1 MKKGIGLFKME
12 RDKLRYSVSR
22 TNIFVKLSAILM
34 GLSALLR
41 LIGYWGFWANK
52 DTAFVYTQIALPV
65 LCNVLFIIIVLYMG
79 KRLFSLTFI
88 PVLLGV
94 VFFIIKALG
103 FDSIIHTLLCILLYL
118 LVAMLYT
125 GTVFGV
131 IRTKWLLV
139 PLFGLPFLYHILV
152 EDRNT
157 LLANENAMS
166 LTEWLP
172 EISVL
177 CIMLALL
184 FITFAMKKRDFSKPA
199 PEPDEQEIIDILMQ
213 NEEPAENGETEEKHE
228 QADGKNQ

>member
-1 MKKGIGLFKME
+1 
-12 RDKLRYSVSR
+12 
-22 TNIFVKLSAILM
+22 M

-41 LIGYWGFWANK
+41 LFGYWGFWANK
-52 DTAFVYTQIALPV
+52 DVAFIYTQIALPV
-65 LCNVLFIIIVLYMG
+65 LCNVLFIVIVLYMG
-79 KRLFSLTFI
+79 KRLFSLTAI

-103 FDSIIHTLLCILLYL
+103 FDNILHTVLCILLYL
-118 LVAMLYT
+118 VVAMLYT

-157 LLANENAMS
+157 LLANEKAMS
-166 LTEWLP
+166 LAEWLP

-184 FITFAMKKRDFSKPA
+184 LITFAMKKRDFSKPA
-199 PEPDEQEIIDILMQ
+199 TEPSEQEIIDILMQ
-213 NEEPAENGETEEKHE
+213 NEDPVPEKETAPNETKKTEEEHE
-228 QADGKNQ
+228 QTDGQDK

>member
-1 MKKGIGLFKME
+1 ME

-22 TNIFVKLSAILM
+22 KNIFVKLSALLM

-41 LIGYWGFWANK
+41 LFGYWGFWANK
-52 DTAFVYTQIALPV
+52 DAAFIYTQIALPV
-65 LCNVLFIIIVLYMG
+65 LCNVLFIVIVLYMG
-79 KRLFSLTFI
+79 KRFFSLTAI

-94 VFFIIKALG
+94 VFFIIKALS
-103 FDSIIHTLLCILLYL
+103 FDNILHTVLCILLYL
-118 LVAMLYT
+118 VVAMLYT

-157 LLANENAMS
+157 LLANEKAMS
-166 LTEWLP
+166 LAEWLP

-184 FITFAMKKRDFSKPA
+184 LITFAMKKRDFSKPA
-199 PEPDEQEIIDILMQ
+199 TEPSEQEIIDILMQ
-213 NEEPAENGETEEKHE
+213 NEDPVPEKETAPNETKKTEEEHE
-228 QADGKNQ
+228 QTDGQDK

>member
-1 MKKGIGLFKME
+1 ME

-22 TNIFVKLSAILM
+22 KNIFVKLSALLM

-41 LIGYWGFWANK
+41 LFGYWGFWANK
-52 DTAFVYTQIALPV
+52 DVAFIYTQIALPV
-65 LCNVLFIIIVLYMG
+65 LCNVLFIVIVLYMG
-79 KRLFSLTFI
+79 KRLFSLTAI

-103 FDSIIHTLLCILLYL
+103 FDNILHTVLCILLYL
-118 LVAMLYT
+118 VVAMLYT

-157 LLANENAMS
+157 LLANEKAMS
-166 LTEWLP
+166 LAEWLP

-184 FITFAMKKRDFSKPA
+184 LITFAMKKRDFSKPA
-199 PEPDEQEIIDILMQ
+199 TEPSEQEIIDILMQ
-213 NEEPAENGETEEKHE
+213 NEDPVPNENKETEEEHE
-228 QADGKNQ
+228 QADRKDK

>member
-1 MKKGIGLFKME
+1 ME

-22 TNIFVKLSAILM
+22 KNIFVKLSALLM

-41 LIGYWGFWANK
+41 LFGYWGFWANK
-52 DTAFVYTQIALPV
+52 DAAFIYTQIALPV
-65 LCNVLFIIIVLYMG
+65 LCNVLFIVIVLYMG
-79 KRLFSLTFI
+79 KRLFSLTAI

-103 FDSIIHTLLCILLYL
+103 FDNILHTVLCILLYL
-118 LVAMLYT
+118 VGAMLYT

-139 PLFGLPFLYHILV
+139 PLFRLPFLYHILV
-152 EDRNT
+152 EDRHT
-157 LLANENAMS
+157 LLANEKAMS
-166 LTEWLP
+166 LAEWLP

-184 FITFAMKKRDFSKPA
+184 LITFAMKKRDFSKPA
-199 PEPDEQEIIDILMQ
+199 TEPSEQEIIDILMQ
-213 NEEPAENGETEEKHE
+213 NEDPVPEKETAPNETKKTEEEHE
-228 QADGKNQ
+228 QTDGQDK

>member
-1 MKKGIGLFKME
+1 ME
-12 RDKLRYSVSR
+12 REKLRYSVSR
-22 TNIFVKLSAILM
+22 KNIFVKLSALLM

-41 LIGYWGFWANK
+41 LFGYWGFWANK
-52 DTAFVYTQIALPV
+52 DVAFIYTQIALPV
-65 LCNVLFIIIVLYMG
+65 LCNVLFIVIVLYMG
-79 KRLFSLTFI
+79 KRLFSLTAI

-103 FDSIIHTLLCILLYL
+103 FDNILHTVLCILLYL
-118 LVAMLYT
+118 VVAMLYT

-157 LLANENAMS
+157 LLANEKAMS
-166 LTEWLP
+166 LAEWLP

-184 FITFAMKKRDFSKPA
+184 LITFAMKKRDFSKPA
-199 PEPDEQEIIDILMQ
+199 TEPSEQEIIDILMQ
-213 NEEPAENGETEEKHE
+213 NEDPVPNENKETEEEHE
-228 QADGKNQ
+228 QADGQDK

>member
-1 MKKGIGLFKME
+1 ME

-22 TNIFVKLSAILM
+22 KNIFVKLSALLM

-41 LIGYWGFWANK
+41 LFGYWGFWANK
-52 DTAFVYTQIALPV
+52 DAAFIYTQIALPV
-65 LCNVLFIIIVLYMG
+65 LCNVLFIVIVLYMG
-79 KRLFSLTFI
+79 KRLFSLTAI

-103 FDSIIHTLLCILLYL
+103 FDNILHTVLCILLYL
-118 LVAMLYT
+118 VVAMLYT

-157 LLANENAMS
+157 LLANEKAMS

-184 FITFAMKKRDFSKPA
+184 LITFAMKKRDYSKPA
-199 PEPDEQEIIDILMQ
+199 TEPSEQEIIDILMQ
-213 NEEPAENGETEEKHE
+213 NEDPVPNENRETEEEHE
-228 QADGKNQ
+228 QTDGQDK

>member
-1 MKKGIGLFKME
+1 ME

-22 TNIFVKLSAILM
+22 KNIFVKLSALLM

-41 LIGYWGFWANK
+41 LFGYWGFWANK
-52 DTAFVYTQIALPV
+52 DAAFIYTQIALPV
-65 LCNVLFIIIVLYMG
+65 LCNVLFIVIVLYMG
-79 KRLFSLTFI
+79 KRLFSLTAI

-103 FDSIIHTLLCILLYL
+103 FDNILHTVLCILLYL
-118 LVAMLYT
+118 VVAMLYT

-157 LLANENAMS
+157 LLANEKAMS
-166 LTEWLP
+166 LAEWLP

-184 FITFAMKKRDFSKPA
+184 LITCAMKKRDFSKPA
-199 PEPDEQEIIDILMQ
+199 TEPSEQEIIDILMQ
-213 NEEPAENGETEEKHE
+213 NEDPVPNENKETEEEHE
-228 QADGKNQ
+228 QTDGQDK

>member
-1 MKKGIGLFKME
+1 ME

-22 TNIFVKLSAILM
+22 KNIFVKLSALLM

-41 LIGYWGFWANK
+41 LFGYWGFWANK
-52 DTAFVYTQIALPV
+52 DAAFIYTQIALPI
-65 LCNVLFIIIVLYMG
+65 LCNVLCIVIVLYMG
-79 KRLFSLTFI
+79 KRLFSLTAI

-103 FDSIIHTLLCILLYL
+103 FDNILHTVLCILLYL
-118 LVAMLYT
+118 VVAMLYT

-157 LLANENAMS
+157 LLANEKAMS
-166 LTEWLP
+166 LAEWLP

-184 FITFAMKKRDFSKPA
+184 LITFAMKKRDFSKPA
-199 PEPDEQEIIDILMQ
+199 TEPSEQEIIDILMQ
-213 NEEPAENGETEEKHE
+213 NEDPVPNENRETEEEHE
-228 QADGKNQ
+228 QTDGQDK

>member
-1 MKKGIGLFKME
+1 ME

-22 TNIFVKLSAILM
+22 HNIFVKLSAILM
-34 GLSALLR
+34 AMSALLR
-41 LIGYWGFWANK
+41 LIGYWGFWSNK
-52 DTAFVYTQIALPV
+52 DATFIYTQIALPV

-79 KRLFSLTFI
+79 KRLFSLTAI

-103 FDSIIHTLLCILLYL
+103 FDSILHTILCILLYI

-139 PLFGLPFLYHILV
+139 PLFGLPFVYHILV

-166 LTEWLP
+166 LAEWLP

-184 FITFAMKKRDFSKPA
+184 LITFAMKKRDFSKPA
-199 PEPDEQEIIDILMQ
+199 VEPTEQEIIDILME
-213 NEEPAENGETEEKHE
+213 NEEPVEKRETEEDHE
-228 QADGKNQ
+228 QADGQNK

>member
-1 MKKGIGLFKME
+1 
-12 RDKLRYSVSR
+12 
-22 TNIFVKLSAILM
+22 
-34 GLSALLR
+34 
-41 LIGYWGFWANK
+41 
-52 DTAFVYTQIALPV
+52 
-65 LCNVLFIIIVLYMG
+65 MG

-103 FDSIIHTLLCILLYL
+103 FDSIIHTILCILLYL

-166 LTEWLP
+166 LAEWLP

-199 PEPDEQEIIDILMQ
+199 VEPDEQEIIDILMQ

>member
-1 MKKGIGLFKME
+1 ME

-22 TNIFVKLSAILM
+22 KNIFVKLSALLM

-41 LIGYWGFWANK
+41 RCGYWGFWADK
-52 DTAFVYTQIALPV
+52 GVAFIYTEIALPV
-65 LCNVLFIIIVLYMG
+65 LCNVLFIVIVLYMG
-79 KRLFSLTFI
+79 KRLFSLTAI

-103 FDSIIHTLLCILLYL
+103 FDNILHTVLCILLYL
-118 LVAMLYT
+118 VVAMLYT

-157 LLANENAMS
+157 LLANEKAMS
-166 LTEWLP
+166 LAEWLP

-184 FITFAMKKRDFSKPA
+184 LITFAMKKRDFSKPA
-199 PEPDEQEIIDILMQ
+199 TEPSEQENIDIMMQ
-213 NEEPAENGETEEKHE
+213 NEDPVPNENKETEEEHE
-228 QADGKNQ
+228 QADRKDK

>member
-1 MKKGIGLFKME
+1 M
-12 RDKLRYSVSR
+12 
-22 TNIFVKLSAILM
+22 
-34 GLSALLR
+34 
-41 LIGYWGFWANK
+41 
-52 DTAFVYTQIALPV
+52 
-65 LCNVLFIIIVLYMG
+65 LFIVIVLYMG
-79 KRLFSLTFI
+79 KRFFSLTAI

-103 FDSIIHTLLCILLYL
+103 FDNILHTVLCILLYL
-118 LVAMLYT
+118 VVAMLYT

-157 LLANENAMS
+157 LLANEKAMS
-166 LTEWLP
+166 LAEWLP

-184 FITFAMKKRDFSKPA
+184 LITFAMKKRDFSKPA
-199 PEPDEQEIIDILMQ
+199 TEPSEQEIIDILMQ
-213 NEEPAENGETEEKHE
+213 NEDPVPEKETAPNETKKTEEEHE
-228 QADGKNQ
+228 QTDGQDK

>member
-1 MKKGIGLFKME
+1 ME

-22 TNIFVKLSAILM
+22 KNIFVKLSALLM

-41 LIGYWGFWANK
+41 LFGYWGFWANK
-52 DTAFVYTQIALPV
+52 DVAFIYTQIALPV
-65 LCNVLFIIIVLYMG
+65 LCNVLFIVIVLYMG
-79 KRLFSLTFI
+79 KRLFSLTAI

-103 FDSIIHTLLCILLYL
+103 FGNILHTVLCILLYL
-118 LVAMLYT
+118 VVAMLYT

-157 LLANENAMS
+157 LLANEKAMS
-166 LTEWLP
+166 LAEWLP

-184 FITFAMKKRDFSKPA
+184 LITFAMKKRDFSKPA
-199 PEPDEQEIIDILMQ
+199 TEPSEQEIIDILMQ
-213 NEEPAENGETEEKHE
+213 NEDPVPNENRETEEEHE
-228 QADGKNQ
+228 QTDGQDK

>member
-1 MKKGIGLFKME
+1 ME

-22 TNIFVKLSAILM
+22 KNIFVKLSALLM

-41 LIGYWGFWANK
+41 LFSYWGFWANK
-52 DTAFVYTQIALPV
+52 DAAFIYTQIALPV
-65 LCNVLFIIIVLYMG
+65 LCNVLFIVIVLYMG
-79 KRLFSLTFI
+79 KRLFSLTAI

-103 FDSIIHTLLCILLYL
+103 FDNILHTVLCILLYL
-118 LVAMLYT
+118 VVAMLYT

-157 LLANENAMS
+157 LLANEKAMS
-166 LTEWLP
+166 LAEWLP

-184 FITFAMKKRDFSKPA
+184 LITFAMKKRDFSKPA
-199 PEPDEQEIIDILMQ
+199 TEPSEQEIIDILMQ
-213 NEEPAENGETEEKHE
+213 NEDPVPEKETAPNETKKTEEEHE
-228 QADGKNQ
+228 QTDGQDK

>member
-1 MKKGIGLFKME
+1 ME

-22 TNIFVKLSAILM
+22 KNIFVKLSALLM
-34 GLSALLR
+34 GLAALLR
-41 LIGYWGFWANK
+41 LFGYWGFWANK
-52 DTAFVYTQIALPV
+52 DVAFIYTQIALPV
-65 LCNVLFIIIVLYMG
+65 LCNVLFIVIVLYMG
-79 KRLFSLTFI
+79 KRLFSLTAI

-103 FDSIIHTLLCILLYL
+103 FDNILHTVLCILLYL
-118 LVAMLYT
+118 VVAMLYT

-157 LLANENAMS
+157 LLANEKAMS
-166 LTEWLP
+166 LAEWLP

-184 FITFAMKKRDFSKPA
+184 LITFAMKKRDFSKPA
-199 PEPDEQEIIDILMQ
+199 TEPSEQEIIDILMQ
-213 NEEPAENGETEEKHE
+213 NEDPVPEKETAPNETKKTEEEHE
-228 QADGKNQ
+228 QTDGQDK

>member
-34 GLSALLR
+34 AMSTFFR

-52 DTAFVYTQIALPV
+52 DTAFIYTQIALPV

-103 FDSIIHTLLCILLYL
+103 FDSIIHTILCILLYL

-166 LTEWLP
+166 LAEWLP

-199 PEPDEQEIIDILMQ
+199 VEPDEQEIIDILMQ

>member
-1 MKKGIGLFKME
+1 ME

-22 TNIFVKLSAILM
+22 KNIFVKLSALLM

-41 LIGYWGFWANK
+41 LFVYWGFWANK
-52 DTAFVYTQIALPV
+52 DVAFIYTQIALPV
-65 LCNVLFIIIVLYMG
+65 LCNVLFIVIVLYMG
-79 KRLFSLTFI
+79 KRFFSLTAI

-103 FDSIIHTLLCILLYL
+103 FDNILHTVLCILLYL
-118 LVAMLYT
+118 VVAMLYT

-157 LLANENAMS
+157 LLANEKAMS
-166 LTEWLP
+166 LAEWLP

-184 FITFAMKKRDFSKPA
+184 LITFAMKKRDFSKPA
-199 PEPDEQEIIDILMQ
+199 TEPSEQEIIDILMQ
-213 NEEPAENGETEEKHE
+213 NEDPVPEKETAPNETKKTEEEHE
-228 QADGKNQ
+228 QADRKDK

>member
-1 MKKGIGLFKME
+1 ME

-22 TNIFVKLSAILM
+22 KNIFVKLSALLM

-41 LIGYWGFWANK
+41 LFGYWGFWANK
-52 DTAFVYTQIALPV
+52 DVAFIYTQIALPV
-65 LCNVLFIIIVLYMG
+65 LCNVLFIVIVLYMG
-79 KRLFSLTFI
+79 KRLFSLTAI

-103 FDSIIHTLLCILLYL
+103 FDNILHTVLCILLYL
-118 LVAMLYT
+118 VVAMLYT

-157 LLANENAMS
+157 LLANEKAMS
-166 LTEWLP
+166 LAEWLP

-184 FITFAMKKRDFSKPA
+184 LITFAMKKRDFSKPA
-199 PEPDEQEIIDILMQ
+199 TEPSEQEIIDILMQ
-213 NEEPAENGETEEKHE
+213 NEDPVPNENKETEEEHE
-228 QADGKNQ
+228 QADGQDK

>member
-1 MKKGIGLFKME
+1 ME

-22 TNIFVKLSAILM
+22 KNIFVKLSALLM

-41 LIGYWGFWANK
+41 LFGYWGFWANK
-52 DTAFVYTQIALPV
+52 DAAFIYTQIALPV
-65 LCNVLFIIIVLYMG
+65 LCNVLFIVIVLYMG
-79 KRLFSLTFI
+79 KRFFSLTAI

-103 FDSIIHTLLCILLYL
+103 FDNILHTVLCILLYL
-118 LVAMLYT
+118 VVAMLYT

-157 LLANENAMS
+157 LLANEKAMS
-166 LTEWLP
+166 LAEWLP

-184 FITFAMKKRDFSKPA
+184 LIIFAMKKRDFSKPA
-199 PEPDEQEIIDILMQ
+199 TEPSEQEIIDILMQ
-213 NEEPAENGETEEKHE
+213 NEDPVPNENKETEEEHE
-228 QADGKNQ
+228 QADRKDK

>member
-1 MKKGIGLFKME
+1 ME

-22 TNIFVKLSAILM
+22 KNIFVKLWALLM

-41 LIGYWGFWANK
+41 LFGYWGFWANK
-52 DTAFVYTQIALPV
+52 DVAFIYTQIALPV
-65 LCNVLFIIIVLYMG
+65 LCNVLFIVIVLYMG
-79 KRLFSLTFI
+79 KRLFSLTAI

-103 FDSIIHTLLCILLYL
+103 FDNILHTVLCILLYL
-118 LVAMLYT
+118 VVAMLYT

-157 LLANENAMS
+157 LLANEKAMS
-166 LTEWLP
+166 LAEWLP

-184 FITFAMKKRDFSKPA
+184 LITFAMKKRDFSKPA
-199 PEPDEQEIIDILMQ
+199 TEPSEQEIIDILMQ
-213 NEEPAENGETEEKHE
+213 NEDPVPNENKETEEEHE
-228 QADGKNQ
+228 QADRKDK

>member
-1 MKKGIGLFKME
+1 ME

-22 TNIFVKLSAILM
+22 KNIFVKLSALLM

-41 LIGYWGFWANK
+41 LFGYWGFWANK
-52 DTAFVYTQIALPV
+52 DAAFIYTQIALPV
-65 LCNVLFIIIVLYMG
+65 LCNVLFIVIVLYMG
-79 KRLFSLTFI
+79 KRLFSLTAI

-103 FDSIIHTLLCILLYL
+103 FDNILHTVLCILLYL
-118 LVAMLYT
+118 VVAMLYT

-157 LLANENAMS
+157 LLANEKAMS

-184 FITFAMKKRDFSKPA
+184 LITFAMKKRDYSKPA
-199 PEPDEQEIIDILMQ
+199 TEPSEQEIIDILMQ
-213 NEEPAENGETEEKHE
+213 NEDPVPEKETAPNETKKTEEEHE
-228 QADGKNQ
+228 QTDGQDK

>member
-1 MKKGIGLFKME
+1 ME

-22 TNIFVKLSAILM
+22 KNIFVKLSALLM

-41 LIGYWGFWANK
+41 LFGYWGFWANK
-52 DTAFVYTQIALPV
+52 DAAFIYTQIALPV
-65 LCNVLFIIIVLYMG
+65 LCNVLFIVIVLYMG
-79 KRLFSLTFI
+79 KRLFSLTAI
-88 PVLLGV
+88 PVLLGA

-103 FDSIIHTLLCILLYL
+103 FGNILHTVLCILLYL
-118 LVAMLYT
+118 VVAMLYT

-157 LLANENAMS
+157 LLANEKAMS
-166 LTEWLP
+166 LAEWLP

-184 FITFAMKKRDFSKPA
+184 LITFAMKKRDFSKPA
-199 PEPDEQEIIDILMQ
+199 TEPSEQEIIDILMQ
-213 NEEPAENGETEEKHE
+213 NEDPVPNENRETEEEHE
-228 QADGKNQ
+228 QTDGQDK

>member
-1 MKKGIGLFKME
+1 ME

-22 TNIFVKLSAILM
+22 KNIFVKLSALLM

-41 LIGYWGFWANK
+41 LFGYWGFWANK
-52 DTAFVYTQIALPV
+52 DAAFIYTQIALPV
-65 LCNVLFIIIVLYMG
+65 LCNVLFIVIVLYMG
-79 KRLFSLTFI
+79 KRLFSLTAI

-103 FDSIIHTLLCILLYL
+103 FDNILHTVLCILLYL
-118 LVAMLYT
+118 VVAMLYT

-157 LLANENAMS
+157 LLANEKAMS
-166 LTEWLP
+166 LAEWLP

-184 FITFAMKKRDFSKPA
+184 LITFAMKKRDFSKPA
-199 PEPDEQEIIDILMQ
+199 TEPSEIIDILMQ
-213 NEEPAENGETEEKHE
+213 NEDPVPNENKETEEEHE
-228 QADGKNQ
+228 QADGQDK